1 MYISVKE
8 AAEKWLLSERAV
20 RKYCAENR
28 IPGVV
33 LQGKTWQIPE
43 EAQKPER
50 KLRTVKPNTLLK
62 LLQLEKKAKIG
73 GSVYHMLQIEM
84 TYNSNHMEGSRLT
97 YEQTRFIFETKTI
110 GLQDVV
116 VSVDDII
123 ETTNHFRAID
133 YIIDNANTKLTESY
147 IKRLHFILKNG
158 TSDGDKAWFGVGE
171 YKRLQNE
178 VGGRETTAPEKVAS
192 AMRALLDN
200 YHKKSR
206 ISLEDIVTFHAEF
219 ERIHPFQDGNGR
231 VGRLIMLKE
240 CLKHNI
246 VPFVITEELKL
257 YYYRG
262 LQEWQKEQG
271 FLLGTCEEAQDR
283 FKRWLPDSVLLETN
297 RICK

>member
-8 AAEKWLLSERAV
+8 AAEKWQLSERAV

-28 IPGVV
+28 IAGVV
-33 LQGKTWQIPE
+33 LQGKTWQIPAD
-43 EAQKPER
+43 AQKPER
-50 KLRTVKPNTLLK
+50 KTRTVRPNTLLK
-62 LLQLEKKAKIG
+62 LLQLEKEAKIG

-84 TYNSNHMEGSRLT
+84 TYNSNHIEGSKLT
-97 YEQTRFIFETKTI
+97 HEQTRFIFETKTI
-110 GLQDVV
+110 GLYDTV

-123 ETTNHFRAID
+123 ETTNHFRAVD
-133 YIIDNANTKLTESY
+133 YIIDNANVKLTESY
-147 IKRLHFILKNG
+147 IKQLHFLLKNN
-158 TSDGDKAWFGVGE
+158 TSDSDKAWFGVGE

-178 VGGRETTAPEKVAS
+178 VGGRETTAPENVAS
-192 AMRALLDN
+192 TMRSLLEK
-200 YHKKSR
+200 YHNKPE
-206 ISLEDIVTFHAEF
+206 IVLEDIVTFHAEF

-246 VPFVITEELKL
+246 VPFIITEELKL

-262 LQEWQKEQG
+262 LQEWTRERG

-283 FKRWLPDSVLLETN
+283 FREYLKKIN
-297 RICK
+297 FG

>member
-8 AAEKWLLSERAV
+8 AAEKWRLSERAV

-28 IPGVV
+28 IAGAV
-33 LQGKTWQIPE
+33 LQGKTWQIP
-43 EAQKPER
+43 ADVQKPER
-50 KLRTVKPNTLLK
+50 KSRTVKPNTLLR

-84 TYNSNHMEGSRLT
+84 TYNSNHMEGSKLT
-97 YEQTRFIFETKTI
+97 HEQTRFIFETKTI
-110 GLQDVV
+110 GLNDVV
-116 VSVDDII
+116 VSIDDII

-133 YIIDNANTKLTESY
+133 YIINNAKTKLTESY
-147 IKRLHFILKNG
+147 IKQLHFLLKNN

-178 VGGRETTAPEKVAS
+178 VGGRETTAPENVAF
-192 AMRALLDN
+192 AMGALLEN
-200 YHKKSR
+200 YNNKSE
-206 ISLEDIVTFHAEF
+206 ISLDDIVTFHADF

-246 VPFVITEELKL
+246 VPFIITEELKL

-262 LQEWQKEQG
+262 LQEWTRERG

-283 FKRWLPDSVLLETN
+283 FREYLKKIN
-297 RICK
+297 FG

>member
-8 AAEKWLLSERAV
+8 AAEKWLVSERAV

-28 IPGVV
+28 IAGAV
-33 LQGKTWQIPE
+33 LKGKTWQIPVD
-43 EAQKPER
+43 ARKPER
-50 KLRTVKPNTLLK
+50 KTKTVRPNTLLK

-84 TYNSNHMEGSRLT
+84 TYNSNHMEGSKLT
-97 YEQTRFIFETKTI
+97 HEQTRFIFETKTI
-110 GLQDVV
+110 GLNDVV

-133 YIIDNANTKLTESY
+133 YIIDNAKTKLTESY
-147 IKRLHFILKNG
+147 IKQLHFLLKNN
-158 TSDGDKAWFGVGE
+158 TSDSDKAWFGVGE

-178 VGGRETTAPEKVAS
+178 IGGRETTAPEKVAS
-192 AMRALLDN
+192 AMRSLLDN
-200 YHKKSR
+200 YHNKTN
-206 ISLEDIVTFHAEF
+206 IALEDVVTFHAEF
-219 ERIHPFQDGNGR
+219 EHIHPFQDGNGR

-246 VPFVITEELKL
+246 VPFIITEELKL

-262 LQEWQKEQG
+262 LQEWSKEKG

-283 FKRWLPDSVLLETN
+283 FKEYLK
-297 RICK
+297 RIKFSNF

>member
-8 AAEKWLLSERAV
+8 AAEKWRLSERAV

-28 IPGVV
+28 IAGAV
-33 LQGKTWQIPE
+33 LQGKTWQIP
-43 EAQKPER
+43 ADVQKPER
-50 KLRTVKPNTLLK
+50 KSRTVKPNTLLR

-84 TYNSNHMEGSRLT
+84 TYNSNHMEGSKLT

-110 GLQDVV
+110 GLNDVV

-123 ETTNHFRAID
+123 ETTNHFRATD
-133 YIIDNANTKLTESY
+133 YIINNAKTKLTESY
-147 IKRLHFILKNG
+147 IKQLHFLLKNN

-178 VGGRETTAPEKVAS
+178 VGGRETTAPENVAF
-192 AMRALLDN
+192 AMGALLEN
-200 YHKKSR
+200 YNNKSE
-206 ISLEDIVTFHAEF
+206 ISLDDIVTFHAEF

-246 VPFVITEELKL
+246 VPFIITEELKL

-262 LQEWQKEQG
+262 LQEWTRERS

-283 FKRWLPDSVLLETN
+283 FREYLKKIN
-297 RICK
+297 FG

>member
-20 RKYCAENR
+20 RKYCSENR
-28 IPGVV
+28 IAGAV
-33 LQGKTWQIPE
+33 LQGKTWQIPV

-50 KLRTVKPNTLLK
+50 KIRTVKPNTLLR

-84 TYNSNHMEGSRLT
+84 TYNSNHMEGSKLT

-110 GLQDVV
+110 GLNNVV

-133 YIIDNANTKLTESY
+133 YIIDNAKVKLTESY
-147 IKRLHFILKNG
+147 IKQLHFLLKNN

-178 VGGRETTAPEKVAS
+178 VGGRETTAPENVAS
-192 AMRALLDN
+192 AMRSLLEK
-200 YHKKSR
+200 YHNKPE
-206 ISLEDIVTFHAEF
+206 IALEDIVTFHAEF
-219 ERIHPFQDGNGR
+219 ERIHPLQDGNGR

-246 VPFVITEELKL
+246 VPFIITEELKL

-262 LQEWQKEQG
+262 LQEWNKEKG

-283 FKRWLPDSVLLETN
+283 FREYLKKIN
-297 RICK
+297 FG